1 LRLIECEQ
9 IAVILDNKYIRD
21 KLESVA
27 IDVEELKLVLSG
39 DDDELLEK
47 FKKLESNID
56 DLRSLNECVDIAENL
71 ELENRKWHRYYFY
84 YQDRPH
90 LAKLL

>member
-1 LRLIECEQ
+1 
-9 IAVILDNKYIRD
+9 VILDNKYIRD